1 MGNLFDNV
9 NVPRRNGRPN
19 STIPEFADPGILT
32 HPNIPKPLHGVTP
45 RTIKGSGWWNKVR
58 RAAYAV
64 HDDHCHACG
73 EHKSKNPRGWL
84 EAHEVYSIDYARGR
98 VLCRRR
104 RALPDLPYV
113 HSFRTVVRFVAKGGN
128 FLGVRQ
134 QDFDPGVALA
144 GSVQQGTGDGSSP
157 VLAYA
162 CLHVHAYGESLVRT
176 SVQYRSRQRV
186 DPRRRR
192 GIRPL
197 GILAT
202 CLRRSIVPAHI
213 PDRTRL
219 DDPFRVYQ
227 GIRIGAGP
235 RRSGIIQSARFPF
248 LTPGKTCAIISV
260 SFKSIP

>member
-98 VLCRRR
+98 AYFADVVALCPTCHMFIHSGRLFALWQKGEISSEFANKTLIRGLR
-104 RALPDLPYV
+104 LLDRCNKERGTDHRPFWHTLVFMYMLTGNRSYEQAFNIVRDKGLIPEDEGEFAPWESWRLVFDDQLYPPIYPTERAWMIHFGYIKESESEPDP
-113 HSFRTVVRFVAKGGN
+113 
-128 FLGVRQ
+128 
-134 QDFDPGVALA
+134 DDPG
-144 GSVQQGTGDGSSP
+144 SFNP
-157 VLAYA
+157 
-162 CLHVHAYGESLVRT
+162 
-176 SVQYRSRQRV
+176 
-186 DPRRRR
+186 
-192 GIRPL
+192 
-197 GILAT
+197 
-202 CLRRSIVPAHI
+202 
-213 PDRTRL
+213 PD
-219 DDPFRVYQ
+219 FH
-227 GIRIGAGP
+227 
-235 RRSGIIQSARFPF
+235 S
-248 LTPGKTCAIISV
+248 
-260 SFKSIP
+260 